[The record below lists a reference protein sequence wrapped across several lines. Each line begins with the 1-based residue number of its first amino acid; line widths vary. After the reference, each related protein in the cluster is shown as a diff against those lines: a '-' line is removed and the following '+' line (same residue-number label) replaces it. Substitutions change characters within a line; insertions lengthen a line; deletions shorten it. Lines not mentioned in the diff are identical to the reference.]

1 MSFNR
6 LRSMAAGAAGAALVL
21 APVVCGAQT
30 APTPGALP
38 AGRNLSRE
46 AQNGGPIALPSL
58 APLAHRVLPAVV
70 NISVQLSEQAAM
82 QEEGE
87 GTSEVAPAIP
97 GGTPFDQFMRR
108 FFENQSPNPA
118 QQITALGSGFI
129 IDPQGDIVTN
139 NHVVANASKV
149 TIIFQDG
156 SRHPAKV
163 VGRDQKTDLALVK
176 IKADKQLPFVA
187 WGNSDDVKVGD
198 WVVAVGNPFGLGGTV
213 TAGIVSALGRNIDEG
228 PYDDFLQIDAP
239 INRGNSGGPT
249 FDLSG
254 QVIGIN
260 TAIYSP
266 SGGSVGIG
274 FAVPSNIA
282 KHVVAE
288 LKAHGKVDWG
298 WLGVAIQSVTPPIAK
313 SLGLDHGQTNGA
325 LVASVVP
332 DSPAAKAGLKAGDV
346 VTAAGGHTIRDVH
359 DLPRLVA
366 DEPIGSKLD
375 LTIDRDGNTRTLTA
389 DIGVMPEHQTAAA
402 ETRASSAT
410 AAALGLELGS
420 LTPQIRRQLKIGA
433 DVSGVVVL
441 RVAANSPTQALGLEP
456 GDVIVSIDRQP
467 AAAPAEA
474 ATALKKAAA
483 QGNVLLLLNRG
494 GTTEFVGL
502 SIEGN
507 GGNG

>member
-1 MSFNR
+1 
-6 LRSMAAGAAGAALVL
+6 
-21 APVVCGAQT
+21 
-30 APTPGALP
+30 
-38 AGRNLSRE
+38 
-46 AQNGGPIALPSL
+46 
-58 APLAHRVLPAVV
+58 
-70 NISVQLSEQAAM
+70 M
-82 QEEGE
+82 QQEGE
-87 GTSEVAPAIP
+87 GTSEMAPAIP

-108 FFENQSPNPA
+108 FFENPSPSPA

-129 IDPQGDIVTN
+129 IDPEGDIVTN

-176 IKADKQLPFVA
+176 IKADKQLPFVT
-187 WGNSDDVKVGD
+187 WGNSDDVEVGD

-213 TAGIVSALGRNIDEG
+213 TAGIVSALGRNINEG

-288 LKAHGKVDWG
+288 LKAQGKVDWG
-298 WLGVAIQSVTPPIAK
+298 WLGVAIQNITPPIAK
-313 SLGLDHGQTNGA
+313 SLGLDQTEASGA
-325 LVASVVP
+325 LIASVVP

-346 VTAAGGHTIRDVH
+346 VTTRRRPHHPRRARLAAPCCRRADRQQARPDHRSRRQDPHDYRRDRCH
-359 DLPRLVA
+359 AGAQDRISGNRSAGRHRFGAWAGARLA
-366 DEPIGSKLD
+366 DAANP
-375 LTIDRDGNTRTLTA
+375 
-389 DIGVMPEHQTAAA
+389 PAA
-402 ETRASSAT
+402 E
-410 AAALGLELGS
+410 
-420 LTPQIRRQLKIGA
+420 
-433 DVSGVVVL
+433 
-441 RVAANSPTQALGLEP
+441 
-456 GDVIVSIDRQP
+456 DRP
-467 AAAPAEA
+467 
-474 ATALKKAAA
+474 
-483 QGNVLLLLNRG
+483 
-494 GTTEFVGL
+494 
-502 SIEGN
+502 
-507 GGNG
+507 